1 MQINGDISGLDF
13 VIRDVGLDVFG
24 QEMHRGGEALK
35 RRPACLPT
43 PLHLDLLTFGRSAT
57 LRVSDDRRVP

>member
-13 VIRDVGLDVFG
+13 VVCDVGLDVFG

-35 RRPACLPT
+35 TRAACLPT
-43 PLHLDLLTFGRSAT
+43 ALHSDLLTFGHSAT
-57 LRVSDDRRVP
+57 LRVSDDRVP